1 MGADIDRETYLE
13 GLRNE
18 RANEDRA
25 GRTEQVKLVD
35 QEIGRIQGR
44 KTERATDKTR
54 VEKR

>member
-1 MGADIDRETYLE
+1 MGADVDRETYLD

-35 QEIGRIQGR
+35 QEIARLEGR
-44 KTERATDKTR
+44 KTERATDKKS

>member
-25 GRTEQVKLVD
+25 GRTEHVKLVD
-35 QEIGRIQGR
+35 QEIARLEGR